1 MLRTKRLVYIFMCL
15 SLLMLFLAVF
25 SLSGGQASADSNA
38 VMTVIAS
45 GLNHPRGLEFGPNGG
60 LYIAEAGTGGAG
72 PCTVI
77 PTGANLCYGTTG
89 AVVEV
94 LGGVQSDY
102 ITGLPSLGDNPLN
115 EALGTHDVAFD
126 ENGNM
131 FVLIGLGTDPNVLE
145 AGGDLDGL
153 GFAQI
158 VQDDGAGGFT
168 PVVSIGPYEI
178 ASNPD
183 GGALDTNPFALLS
196 STSGHTVADAGG
208 NSLLQIDAGNNIS
221 ATAVFPNVMVEFP
234 PGSGMMIP
242 MQAVPTGVVIG
253 PDSAQYISQLTG
265 FPFPVGGANVFRKPA
280 GMPYAVHESGFTNIL
295 DVDFDSMGN
304 MYVIEMAANGLLQ
317 VLDPNNPNPDP
328 RGQLIKVDSG
338 GNRTTIAM
346 DGLILPTG
354 MVVGPDDAIYVSNFG
369 LTQDGGEVVRI
380 TMAPTD
386 VSLSGFGGDSVPGI
400 FWPLVLLAVIF
411 GLGSAVL
418 GLRLKKVSGK

>member
-1 MLRTKRLVYIFMCL
+1 MLL
-15 SLLMLFLAVF
+15 SVFLLFLAAF
-25 SLSGGQASADSNA
+25 SLSSGKVSADTNA
-38 VMTVIAS
+38 VMSTVAT

-72 PCTVI
+72 PCTTL
-77 PTGANLCYGTTG
+77 PTGLPVCYGTTG

-102 ITGLPSLGDNPLN
+102 ITGLPSIGDNPLT
-115 EALGTHDVAFD
+115 EALGAHDIAFD
-126 ENGNM
+126 ENGDM

-178 ASNPD
+178 ANNPHP
-183 GGALDTNPFALLS
+183 ATVDTNPFALLS

-208 NSLLQIDAGNNIS
+208 NSILEIDAGLTIS
-221 ATAVFPNVMVEFP
+221 HTAVFPSIVMTNPFP
-234 PGSGMMIP
+234 PPDTVP
-242 MQAVPTGVVIG
+242 MQAVPTGLAIG
-253 PDSAQYISQLTG
+253 PDGAQYISQLTG
-265 FPFPVGGANVFRKPA
+265 FPFPVDGANIFRKEA
-280 GMPYAVHESGFTNIL
+280 GVPYTVHESGFTNIL

-304 MYVIEMAANGLLQ
+304 MYVLEMAQNGLLGAGT
-317 VLDPNNPNPDP
+317 DPT
-328 RGQLIKVDSG
+328 GALIKVAPDG
-338 GNRTTIAM
+338 TRTTIAT
-346 DGLILPTG
+346 DGLVLPTG

-369 LTQDGGEVVRI
+369 VMGGIGEVVRI

-386 VSLSGFGGDSVPGI
+386 VSLSGFSGDNVPGI
-400 FWPLVLLAVIF
+400 FWPLVLLAVVF
-411 GLGSAVL
+411 GLGAAVV
-418 GLRLKKVSGK
+418 GLRLRKVEA